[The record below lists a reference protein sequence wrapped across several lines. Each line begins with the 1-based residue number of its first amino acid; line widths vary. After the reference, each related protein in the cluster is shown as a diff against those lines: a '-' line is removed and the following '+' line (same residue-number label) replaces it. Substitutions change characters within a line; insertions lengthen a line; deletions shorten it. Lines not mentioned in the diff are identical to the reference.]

1 MSGTGMSNTLSLIW
15 SMIVVCS
22 LAQAVNMSS
31 DSDEE
36 RDMFQLRPEQQQFLM
51 QVRSIRELSV
61 DFAVVPK
68 NAPPL

>member
-1 MSGTGMSNTLSLIW
+1 MSGTGMSNTLLLIW

-22 LAQAVNMSS
+22 LSRAVNMSS

-36 RDMFQLRPEQQQFLM
+36 RDRFQLGPEQQQFLM

-61 DFAVVPK
+61 DFTVVLK

>member
-1 MSGTGMSNTLSLIW
+1 MSITLSLIW

-36 RDMFQLRPEQQQFLM
+36 RDMFQLGPEQQQFLM

-61 DFAVVPK
+61 DFTVVPE

>member
-1 MSGTGMSNTLSLIW
+1 
-15 SMIVVCS
+15 MIVVCS
-22 LAQAVNMSS
+22 LAQAVNMSL

-36 RDMFQLRPEQQQFLM
+36 RDMFQLGPEQQQFLM

-61 DFAVVPK
+61 DFTVVLK